1 MQAEDDDDVDLKSF
15 IEEGQHSTA
24 VLRHFKEYKFT
35 SKESASE
42 FIVLSTIQ
50 IVFKDMHMEMLYK
63 ELESTVEVKFDN
75 APDFD
80 FEIQKTIEILE
91 LIYTKVIGR

>member
-1 MQAEDDDDVDLKSF
+1 MQTKDDDLDLKSF

-24 VLRHFKEYKFT
+24 VLQHFKEYKFM

-42 FIVLSTIQ
+42 FIVLATIK
-50 IVFKDMHMEMLYK
+50 IVFKDIHMEILYK
-63 ELESTVEVKFDN
+63 ELESTVEVKFGN

-80 FEIQKTIEILE
+80 FEIQKTVEILE
-91 LIYTKVIGR
+91 LIYAKVIGR